1 MYGGVALFGLIE
13 SLVPG
18 QSPTLITY
26 SVIGLAISALLLLCG
41 PRVPRASLCALGPVS
56 VALAAYSLAHTRG
69 SGDTAVMYV
78 WPMLWTAHFFGRT
91 ATAVVVTAIG
101 VANAL
106 ALGALT
112 ATGAHVSR
120 SPVPADAT
128 RWIEVMVSMTVIAV
142 VVRTLTENNQRLL
155 VRLAAEARTDPLTG
169 LLNRRGL
176 TERAAAEFARAAREQ
191 SPVSVIALDIDHFK
205 LVNDEHGHETGDH
218 VLKLI
223 GAMLR
228 EQARGSDIAARI
240 GGEEFLI
247 VLPGR
252 DEHQALVAAERARS
266 HTAKVEVSGVPTVT
280 LSAGVAATRQAT
292 DLESL
297 IAEADHALY
306 LAKQMGRDRAVV
318 APHDSSAESRGAR

>member
-26 SVIGLAISALLLLCG
+26 SVIGLAISAPLLLCG

-56 VALAAYSLAHTRG
+56 VALAAYWLAHTRG

-106 ALGALT
+106 ALGALP

-142 VVRTLTENNQRLL
+142 VVRTPPRTTSDCWFGSRLRREPI
-155 VRLAAEARTDPLTG
+155 RLQAYST
-169 LLNRRGL
+169 
-176 TERAAAEFARAAREQ
+176 AAA
-191 SPVSVIALDIDHFK
+191 
-205 LVNDEHGHETGDH
+205 
-218 VLKLI
+218 
-223 GAMLR
+223 
-228 EQARGSDIAARI
+228 
-240 GGEEFLI
+240 
-247 VLPGR
+247 
-252 DEHQALVAAERARS
+252 
-266 HTAKVEVSGVPTVT
+266 
-280 LSAGVAATRQAT
+280 
-292 DLESL
+292 
-297 IAEADHALY
+297 
-306 LAKQMGRDRAVV
+306 
-318 APHDSSAESRGAR
+318 